1 MHQKVHDIGTLK
13 CDRCDIRFT
22 VQSLLRHQKQFH
34 PDILRMAVKQPCEI
48 CKVMCYSQSALGTKS
63 NLRQK
68 WFCYANCTHKIFKFS
83 DSHAAMHSDGEFECC
98 QMKFTFEGLEVHN
111 KRSHQQQSEP
121 CPICKVRFAHA
132 SYLGN
137 LIQRN
142 VPLVG
147 ASSNFFKKCFRTAHE
162 SPYRW

>member
-1 MHQKVHDIGTLK
+1 MEMHTHGKFKCELCKGIRFTLRSLIWHQKRCHPEIDPDVTARECTICNATFSTPKSLSMEKVSSTKFHRKRKWEIRQILGMHQKVHDIGTLK

-68 WFCYANCTHKIFKFS
+68 WFCYANKIFRFS
-83 DSHAAMHSDGEFECC
+83 CRYA
-98 QMKFTFEGLEVHN
+98 
-111 KRSHQQQSEP
+111 
-121 CPICKVRFAHA
+121 
-132 SYLGN
+132 
-137 LIQRN
+137 
-142 VPLVG
+142 
-147 ASSNFFKKCFRTAHE
+147 
-162 SPYRW
+162 